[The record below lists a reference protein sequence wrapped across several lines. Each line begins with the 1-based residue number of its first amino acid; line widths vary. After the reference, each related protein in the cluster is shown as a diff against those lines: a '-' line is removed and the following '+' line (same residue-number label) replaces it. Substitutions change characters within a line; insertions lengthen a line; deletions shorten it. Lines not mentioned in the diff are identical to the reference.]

1 MLQARAAPLSSE
13 NPQLGTGLSKA
24 CNISDCRVSI
34 DHSESFLLEPL
45 MVKYLMCM
53 LSLLLLALQG
63 SSAFFFFFPLLFIL
77 LKYEVGHFWGGKKKE
92 RMNTLCFLSALS

>member
-34 DHSESFLLEPL
+34 GHPESFLSEPL

-53 LSLLLLALQG
+53 LSLLLLALKG
-63 SSAFFFFFPLLFIL
+63 SSAFFFFSFAVYTTQI
-77 LKYEVGHFWGGKKKE
+77 
-92 RMNTLCFLSALS
+92 